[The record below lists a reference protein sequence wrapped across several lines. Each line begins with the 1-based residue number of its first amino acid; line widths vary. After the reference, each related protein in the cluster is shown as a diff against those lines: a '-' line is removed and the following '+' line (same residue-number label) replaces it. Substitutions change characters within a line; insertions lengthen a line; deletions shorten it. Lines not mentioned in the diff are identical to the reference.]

1 MKELL
6 YMFRKK
12 SDIDMIFEQ
21 TYEILSKEFE
31 MFQNVRKTLRE
42 TNKSESKID
51 INKED
56 KKINKFQMESRR
68 KIFTDLALSGVQDL
82 NAGLVLMCIITD
94 VERIGDYFKNIVE
107 LAKDHPKKLKG
118 GDVENIVRKIE
129 KRMIKIFKLT
139 IESFKTKDEDK
150 AREAMGFH
158 SKISKG
164 IDNLLHKLLRNK
176 IGGLNAGE
184 AIALTL
190 YLRFLKRI
198 TSHLTNIASSVVNP
212 LERIGYIE

>member
-6 YMFRKK
+6 YIFRKK

-21 TYEILSKEFE
+21 MYEILSKELV

-42 TNKSESKID
+42 TNKSESEID
-51 INKED
+51 IKKED

-118 GDVENIVRKIE
+118 GDVENIVQKIE

-139 IESFKTKDEDK
+139 IDSFKIKDEDK
-150 AREAMGFH
+150 AREAMNLH
-158 SKISKG
+158 SKTTRD

-176 IGGLNAGE
+176 IGGLNSGE

>member
-12 SDIDMIFEQ
+12 SEIDMIFEQ
-21 TYEILSKEFE
+21 THEILSKEFV

-42 TNKSESKID
+42 TNKSETDID

-68 KIFTDLALSGVQDL
+68 KIFTDLAISGAQDL
-82 NAGLVLMCIITD
+82 NAGLVLICIITD

-107 LAKDHPKKLKG
+107 LAKNHPKKLKG
-118 GDVENIVRKIE
+118 GDVEEIVQRIE
-129 KRMIKIFKLT
+129 KRMIEIFKLT
-139 IESFKTKDEDK
+139 IESFKNRDEDK
-150 AREAMGFH
+150 AREAMRLH
-158 SKISKG
+158 SKVSKN
-164 IDNLLHKLLRNK
+164 IDNLLHKSLKNK
-176 IGGLNAGE
+176 IGGLNSGE

-212 LERIGYIE
+212 LERIGYSE

>member
-12 SDIDMIFEQ
+12 SEIDMIFEQ
-21 TYEILSKEFE
+21 THEILSKELV
-31 MFQNVRKTLRE
+31 MFQNVKKTLRE
-42 TNKSESKID
+42 TNKSETDID

-68 KIFTDLALSGVQDL
+68 KIFTDLAISGAQDL
-82 NAGLVLMCIITD
+82 NAGLVLICIITD

-118 GDVENIVRKIE
+118 GDVEEVVQKIE
-129 KRMIKIFKLT
+129 KRVIEIFKLT
-139 IESFKTKDEDK
+139 IESFKNRDEDK
-150 AREAMGFH
+150 ARESMNLH
-158 SKISKG
+158 SKVSKD
-164 IDNLLHKLLRNK
+164 IDNLLHKLLKNK
-176 IGGLNAGE
+176 IGGLNSGE

-212 LERIGYIE
+212 LERIGYSE

>member
-6 YMFRKK
+6 YIFRKK

-21 TYEILSKEFE
+21 THEILSKEFG

-42 TNKSESKID
+42 TNKSESEID

-68 KIFTDLALSGVQDL
+68 KIFTDLTLSGAQDL

-107 LAKDHPKKLKG
+107 LAKNHPKKLKG
-118 GDVENIVRKIE
+118 GDVENLVQKIE

-139 IESFKTKDEDK
+139 IESFKIKDEDK
-150 AREAMGFH
+150 AREAMNLH
-158 SKISKG
+158 SKITRD
-164 IDNLLHKLLRNK
+164 IDNLLQKLLRNK

-198 TSHLTNIASSVVNP
+198 TSHLTNIASSIVNP
-212 LERIGYIE
+212 LERIGYSE

>member
-6 YMFRKK
+6 YIFRKK

-21 TYEILSKEFE
+21 THEILSKELV

-42 TNKSESKID
+42 TNKSESEID
-51 INKED
+51 IKKED

-118 GDVENIVRKIE
+118 GDVENIVQKIE

-139 IESFKTKDEDK
+139 IDSFKIKDEDK
-150 AREAMGFH
+150 AREAMNLH
-158 SKISKG
+158 SKTTRD

>member
-6 YMFRKK
+6 YIFRKK

-21 TYEILSKEFE
+21 TYDILSKEFG

-42 TNKSESKID
+42 TNKSESEID

-107 LAKDHPKKLKG
+107 LAKNHPKKLKG
-118 GDVENIVRKIE
+118 GDVENVVLKIE

-139 IESFKTKDEDK
+139 IESFKIKDEDK
-150 AREAMGFH
+150 AREAMNLH
-158 SKISKG
+158 PKITRD
-164 IDNLLHKLLRNK
+164 IDDLLHKLLRNK

-198 TSHLTNIASSVVNP
+198 TSHLTNIASSIVNP
-212 LERIGYIE
+212 LERIGYSE

>member
-6 YMFRKK
+6 YIFRKK

-21 TYEILSKEFE
+21 TYDILSKEFG
-31 MFQNVRKTLRE
+31 MFKNVRKTLRE
-42 TNKSESKID
+42 TNKSESEID

-68 KIFTDLALSGVQDL
+68 KIFTDLALSGAQDL

-107 LAKDHPKKLKG
+107 LAKNHPKKLKG
-118 GDVENIVRKIE
+118 GDVEEIVQKIE

-139 IESFKTKDEDK
+139 IESFKIKDEDK
-150 AREAMGFH
+150 AREAMNLH
-158 SKISKG
+158 PKITRD
-164 IDNLLHKLLRNK
+164 IDDLLHKLLRNK

-198 TSHLTNIASSVVNP
+198 TSHLTNIASSIVNP
-212 LERIGYIE
+212 LERIGYSE

>member
-118 GDVENIVRKIE
+118 GDVENIVQKIE

-139 IESFKTKDEDK
+139 IDSFKIKDEDK
-150 AREAMGFH
+150 AREAMNLH
-158 SKISKG
+158 SKTTRD

>member
-6 YMFRKK
+6 YIFRKK

-21 TYEILSKEFE
+21 TYDILSKEFG
-31 MFQNVRKTLRE
+31 MFKNVRKTLRE
-42 TNKSESKID
+42 TNKSESEID

-68 KIFTDLALSGVQDL
+68 KIFTDLALSGAQDL
-82 NAGLVLMCIITD
+82 NAGLILMCIITD

-107 LAKDHPKKLKG
+107 LAKNHPKKLKG
-118 GDVENIVRKIE
+118 GDVEEIVQKIE

-139 IESFKTKDEDK
+139 IESFKIKDEDK
-150 AREAMGFH
+150 AREAMNLH
-158 SKISKG
+158 PKITRD
-164 IDNLLHKLLRNK
+164 IDDLLHKLLRNK

-198 TSHLTNIASSVVNP
+198 TSHLTNIASSIVNP
-212 LERIGYIE
+212 LERIGYSE